1 MATDWEKIAREAQQQ
16 LGEYAPLLLEADQLS
31 AFGRGIASGELGPS
45 SNLYP
50 SDPEPVGEQAVDVLD
65 GLPAAERKRLE
76 AIGRSALAAGEVAVA
91 VLNGGMA
98 TRFGG
103 LVKGVVEAVSG
114 LSFLEIKLAQ
124 AQREF
129 ALPFVIM
136 NSFAT
141 DSATRAF
148 LSKRGLLDR
157 VSICLQR
164 ASVRLTPQGDA
175 FRDPSDADSDARGK
189 LSLYAPGH
197 GDFPGALR
205 DTGLIDALA
214 ERGVRAIQLSNV
226 DNLGA
231 EPDPV
236 IVGYHLDRE
245 VDLTCEVAAVVPGD
259 VGGTPARVG
268 DRVEV
273 VEGFRFSRDFDFG
286 RLKYLASNTF
296 LFSLDVLREPHPLTW
311 FYVEKTVG
319 SERVVQMERLVN
331 ELSSRAPTAF
341 LATPRGGP
349 TGRFFPVKSPADL
362 EALRADPELVQR
374 FSRV

>member
-1 MATDWEKIAREAQQQ
+1 MATDWEKITREAQEQ
-16 LGEYAPLLLEADQLS
+16 LEEYAPLLLDADQLS
-31 AFGRGIASGELGPS
+31 AFSRGIASGEIGPH

-50 SDPEPVGEQAVDVLD
+50 TDPQPVGEEAVDVLD
-65 GLPAAERKRLE
+65 GLPAAERERLG
-76 AIGRSALAAGEVAVA
+76 ALGRSALAAGEVAVA

-103 LVKGVVEAVSG
+103 RVKGVVEAVTG

-124 AQREF
+124 AQREY

-141 DSATRAF
+141 DAATRAF
-148 LSKRGLLDR
+148 LSKRGLLDQ

-164 ASVRLTPQGDA
+164 ASIRLTPQGDA
-175 FRDPSDADSDARGK
+175 FRDPSHADPGK

-205 DTGLIDALA
+205 DTGLIASLA

-245 VDLTCEVAAVVPGD
+245 VDLTCEVAAVAPGD
-259 VGGTPARVG
+259 AGGTPARVG

-362 EALRADPELVQR
+362 EALQADPDLVQR